1 MVKLV
6 GSIVLVSMTTAV
18 RLQESYKL
26 RMRVETLESF
36 LKVILH
42 YGNRNE
48 ISCIAFKTDYRQ
60 ILWRYGFI
68 MAMSFIAQKQEKV
81 LMRHGKVV

>member
-6 GSIVLVSMTTAV
+6 GSIVLVSMTT
-18 RLQESYKL
+18 LLGYMESYKL

-36 LKVILH
+36 LKVIRLMETEMRFH
-42 YGNRNE
+42 
-48 ISCIAFKTDYRQ
+48 ALPLRQ
-60 ILWRYGFI
+60 IIDKYCGD
-68 MAMSFIAQKQEKV
+68 MDCSKQEKV